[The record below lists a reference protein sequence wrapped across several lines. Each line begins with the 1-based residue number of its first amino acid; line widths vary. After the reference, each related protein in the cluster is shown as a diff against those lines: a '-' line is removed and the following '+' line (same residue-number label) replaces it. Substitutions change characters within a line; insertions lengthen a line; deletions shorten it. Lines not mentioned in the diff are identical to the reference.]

1 LGRPKAAWLA
11 DTRANTCLSA
21 PSSLLAA
28 PPRAAELLGVAS
40 LAEQLDR
47 KLLVQTRDGRTVVG
61 VLRSFDQFSNMVL
74 EQAYERHIVHEKF
87 ADEQL
92 GLFIV
97 RGENLV
103 LMGEIDDAREK
114 PPELKEVSLEEI
126 RDAMLA
132 QRELEGLAGKSEREQ
147 KSILDDN

>member
-1 LGRPKAAWLA
+1 
-11 DTRANTCLSA
+11 
-21 PSSLLAA
+21 
-28 PPRAAELLGVAS
+28 VAS